1 MSFLSQLNDQQR
13 AEVEAHYAERYAAD
27 RNSQLSTTQQQL
39 HAAQQQAAIQLQ
51 HMQQLQKQLDEY
63 KQSIEFRLRSLGE
76 RSTRQRQPRKCEV
89 RHLDTPRQASSGL
102 RADTT
107 ARAEGGGDTGQVWS

>member
-51 HMQQLQKQLDEY
+51 HMQQLQKQLDEH
-63 KQSIEFRLRSLGE
+63 KQSIAQPVVLDPSPRSFRLHEHCAVWGLVW
-76 RSTRQRQPRKCEV
+76 TRRMACHDAEV
-89 RHLDTPRQASSGL
+89 
-102 RADTT
+102 
-107 ARAEGGGDTGQVWS
+107 